1 VGRNILLLSL
11 AVASTVPGIGLRLA
25 GVPLDPLTM
34 AIVSGVAIMA
44 AAFLLLWACDVA
56 QADISQT
63 MALAV
68 VALIAVLPEYAVDM
82 YFTWN
87 AGKHPEGDYA
97 QYAVANMT
105 GANRLLIGV
114 AWVVIVVICW
124 WKTRQ
129 ALRMQ
134 EQRRTEIIFLGLA
147 TLYAFLVPLKGT
159 LAWYDCVVFI
169 GLYAWYIVIASRRP
183 QVECEMEGPA
193 ALLVRLPKGSRRA
206 CTAMMFLFA
215 GSVILANAKPFCE
228 GLIGSGRLFGIN
240 EFLLV
245 QWLAPIA
252 SETPEFVV
260 AIMFALRGQA
270 GVALGS
276 LLASK
281 LNQWTLLVGMIPAVY
296 AVSRGSLEHPLP
308 LGEFQLHEILLTA
321 AQSLLAVVLLAHLRL
336 PMRYAILLF
345 VLFFAQLVAPYAV
358 ELLPGDSLLGI
369 HGAQTHQLFSLL
381 YLMAAIMYM
390 LEHPIHVSQ
399 LLRGVKS

>member
-1 VGRNILLLSL
+1 LRKNISFLSL
-11 AVASTVPGIGLRLA
+11 AVLSTLPGICLRVA
-25 GVPLDPLTM
+25 HVPLAPLSM
-34 AIVSGVAIMA
+34 ALTSGFAIMG

-56 QADISQT
+56 QADISQSL
-63 MALAV
+63 ALAV

-87 AGKHPEGDYA
+87 AGKHPESDYA

-114 AWVVIVVICW
+114 AWVVIAVICW

-129 ALRMQ
+129 VLRMQ
-134 EQRRTEIIFLGLA
+134 EERRTEIVFLGLA

-159 LAWYDCVVFI
+159 LAWYDCIVFI
-169 GLYAWYIVIASRRP
+169 GLYVWYIAIASRRP
-183 QVECEMEGPA
+183 QVECEMEGPS
-193 ALLVRLPKGSRRA
+193 ALLARLPKTTRKV
-206 CTAMMFLFA
+206 CTAVLFFFA

-228 GLIGSGRLFGIN
+228 GLIGTGRLFGIN
-240 EFLLV
+240 EFFLV

-270 GVALGS
+270 GIALGS

-296 AVSRGSLEHPLP
+296 AVSHGSLDHPLP

-336 PMRYAILLF
+336 PMRYAMLLF
-345 VLFFAQLVAPYAV
+345 VLFSAQLVAPSVV

-369 HGAQTHQLFSLL
+369 HGGQTHQLFSLL

-399 LLRGVKS
+399 LLRGVKM